1 MYVKSNWFFILYK
14 ALLVIAAAYGLHF
27 HMAAGKWGDFNY
39 YTVLSNA
46 VCFFYFLAS
55 LVFNVRRLVRGCH
68 TVTWRPRAE
77 GAVVFCITVTFLIYH
92 FILRPEAFRMGNG
105 GSFYSVLNM
114 VQHYIVPL
122 MALLDWLLSQGA
134 LAPLRPRL
142 LAAYP
147 AGLFH
152 LYPHPGTVRRQHRR
166 NVKPLSLQFHRH
178 TGARSGHRGPE
189 CAARG
194 PRHVRARLPDVFHR
208 PRPVAAGQADEA
220 YASERAGL
228 TVPFGLRLPDT
239 CRRYTVG
246 RFCFSERRGVP
257 SGRL

>member
-92 FILRPEAFRMGNG
+92 FILQTATR
-105 GSFYSVLNM
+105 
-114 VQHYIVPL
+114 
-122 MALLDWLLSQGA
+122 
-134 LAPLRPRL
+134 
-142 LAAYP
+142 
-147 AGLFH
+147 
-152 LYPHPGTVRRQHRR
+152 
-166 NVKPLSLQFHRH
+166 
-178 TGARSGHRGPE
+178 
-189 CAARG
+189 
-194 PRHVRARLPDVFHR
+194 
-208 PRPVAAGQADEA
+208 
-220 YASERAGL
+220 
-228 TVPFGLRLPDT
+228 
-239 CRRYTVG
+239 
-246 RFCFSERRGVP
+246 
-257 SGRL
+257 